1 MKNML
6 PLIVLSTLF
15 IPAVR
20 LSADDEAE
28 IAGKTGDATDRAE
41 VERRF
46 ARKYFLSESQVL
58 RHIPVPA
65 GDKLRQQWLD
75 TIFPD
80 RGTTRPPT
88 TLYLIWKNGKPNWH
102 GGTFGGQRGVRL
114 KSLLPMLR
122 LVSKP
127 WIDGDEQLLEMLIEG
142 DWLIAADADRNEA
155 LAAIERV
162 LRDHWK
168 KPVRLQFRT
177 VERDVCV
184 VRGNWDFHP
193 ISDKFPNVQIY
204 GDYIREDSG
213 AGGGSGDFKTFL
225 TAVGSWIELPV
236 IDEAGS
242 GPEDEISWRFHA
254 ASPFTDEE
262 LKRAH
267 DPGQVTTNLM
277 IQTGLQFEKETRPC
291 EILFVTLEPE
301 TDK

>member
-1 MKNML
+1 ML
-6 PLIVLSTLF
+6 PLIVLWTLF

-20 LSADDEAE
+20 LSADDDAE

-41 VERRF
+41 IERRF

-58 RHIPVPA
+58 RRIPVPA

-102 GGTFGGQRGVRL
+102 GATFGGGQGVRL

-213 AGGGSGDFKTFL
+213 AGGGSGDFETFL
-225 TAVGSWIELPV
+225 TAVGRWIDLPV

-254 ASPFTDEE
+254 PSPFTDEE

-291 EILFVTLEPE
+291 EILFVTLEQE